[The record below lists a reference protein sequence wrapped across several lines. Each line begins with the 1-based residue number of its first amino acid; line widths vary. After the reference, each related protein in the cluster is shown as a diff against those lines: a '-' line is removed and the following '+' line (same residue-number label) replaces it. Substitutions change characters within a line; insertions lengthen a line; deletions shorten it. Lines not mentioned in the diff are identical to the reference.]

1 VGNTVKA
8 LICKALKTLDGIC
21 QQSYPQKSWTL
32 KKAFMN
38 QRLKAFSAALHELG
52 AAQQPWS

>member
-1 VGNTVKA
+1 VGKAVKA
-8 LICKALKTLDGIC
+8 LIGKALKTLTGNC

-38 QRLKAFSAALHELG
+38 QRLKAHFAALHQLDTSHQ
-52 AAQQPWS
+52 A